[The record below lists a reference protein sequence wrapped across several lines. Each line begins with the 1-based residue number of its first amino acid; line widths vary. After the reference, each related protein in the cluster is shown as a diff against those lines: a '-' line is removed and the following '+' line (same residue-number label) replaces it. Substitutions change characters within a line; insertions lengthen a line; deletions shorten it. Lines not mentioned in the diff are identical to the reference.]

1 MQVKLLEPAE
11 CWFGSPKAMENSQIP
26 ADGCRDLTQIP
37 FWERISFLGGDF
49 GHQNPKWGKLL
60 GQSERISFGKGSD
73 SILRLLFPDWSVP
86 VRKNALIC

>member
-60 GQSERISFGKGSD
+60 GQVSESPLGRAAIRSFVYSSQTGPF
-73 SILRLLFPDWSVP
+73 RFERTP
-86 VRKNALIC
+86 